1 MHLFRANH
9 QHILNGAEQGD
20 AQPDRGDPDPAR
32 RFGALGRISHPLIL
46 FQVYPRRYQFAANR
60 PRGAVSGLDGGSR
73 RRQTVRVFS
82 RIRFRRKG
90 RCRMKVGKLS
100 LKQILPAA
108 VLVLMANLMVAA
120 KVIPPRPFFFDRD
133 VTVNG
138 ALVPQ
143 GMYKLVVESKGTSAR
158 ATLFK
163 DGRFVATAHGTW
175 VGHGMRYK
183 QDAVLL
189 SVNPDGTRTLSEIRL
204 AGTSKSILIDYE
216 APILRV

>member
-1 MHLFRANH
+1 M
-9 QHILNGAEQGD
+9 
-20 AQPDRGDPDPAR
+20 
-32 RFGALGRISHPLIL
+32 
-46 FQVYPRRYQFAANR
+46 
-60 PRGAVSGLDGGSR
+60 
-73 RRQTVRVFS
+73 
-82 RIRFRRKG
+82 KG
-90 RCRMKVGKLS
+90 RTVPFKTL
-100 LKQILPAA
+100 LPAA
-108 VLVLMANLMVAA
+108 VLVLMANLVAVA

-163 DGRFVATAHGTW
+163 DGRFFATAHGTW

-183 QDAVLL
+183 QDAMLL

-216 APILRV
+216 GQILRAAPENLGNG